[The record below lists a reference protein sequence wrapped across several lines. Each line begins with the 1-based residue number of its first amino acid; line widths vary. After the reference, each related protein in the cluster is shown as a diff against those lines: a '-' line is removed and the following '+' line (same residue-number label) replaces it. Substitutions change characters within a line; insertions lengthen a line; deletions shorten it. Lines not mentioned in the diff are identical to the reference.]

1 MSHWRDTGE
10 TVPSGRCDDCDASV
24 WHLRVLVHDDGCKTE
39 LCERCRDQYILQQG
53 KSAIIAQASPCP
65 TCEATQREMAE
76 LRAKIA
82 ALAKEM
88 DVYDRNP
95 TLRYFE
101 QKLRA
106 LLAQPGA
113 RQEEGEEA

>member
-1 MSHWRDTGE
+1 MATL
-10 TVPSGRCDDCDASV
+10 AS
-24 WHLRVLVHDDGCKTE
+24 
-39 LCERCRDQYILQQG
+39 DQPDITHH
-53 KSAIIAQASPCP
+53 CP
-65 TCEATQREMAE
+65 NCEAAQREMAE

-113 RQEEGEEA
+113 QQEEGEEA